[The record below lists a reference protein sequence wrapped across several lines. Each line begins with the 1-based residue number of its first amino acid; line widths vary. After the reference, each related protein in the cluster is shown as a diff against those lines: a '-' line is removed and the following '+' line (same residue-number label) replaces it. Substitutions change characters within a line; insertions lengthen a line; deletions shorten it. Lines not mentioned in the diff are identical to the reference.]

1 MGSQE
6 EEVLHYSSP
15 SHHQSIDTRCYHQ
28 SYMPSCV
35 PVLRRELRGPAIS
48 KYADPCSMGA
58 ALFGYDLGVIA
69 YVIEAP
75 DFLATVD
82 LDPEEPND
90 ANYMGFIVSSLL
102 LG

>member
-1 MGSQE
+1 
-6 EEVLHYSSP
+6 
-15 SHHQSIDTRCYHQ
+15 
-28 SYMPSCV
+28 
-35 PVLRRELRGPAIS
+35 
-48 KYADPCSMGA
+48 MGA

-82 LDPEEPND
+82 LDPLDDND
-90 ANYMGFIVSSLL
+90 SLYMGFIVSSLL

>member
-1 MGSQE
+1 
-6 EEVLHYSSP
+6 
-15 SHHQSIDTRCYHQ
+15 
-28 SYMPSCV
+28 
-35 PVLRRELRGPAIS
+35 
-48 KYADPCSMGA
+48 MGA

-75 DFLATVD
+75 DFLSTVD
-82 LDPEEPND
+82 LNPEEPND